1 MFELL
6 RVNIALYYM
15 GYRSIRNLVMF
26 DVSFVWRSEQIL
38 AKSDLGLVFLC
49 RDGD

>member
-1 MFELL
+1 MFAIL

-15 GYRSIRNLVMF
+15 GYRSIRNLMMF

-38 AKSDLGLVFLC
+38 AESDLGLVFYA
-49 RDGD
+49 GTGI